1 MSTSRNRSNFSERLL
16 KQVYISKHV
25 STSRIDCLT
34 LLEYNYV
41 FFLSLIETNK
51 IVVSRSF
58 LRLALNVLTAY
69 LPTSDKHVNKQ
80 R

>member
-34 LLEYNYV
+34 LLEYNF
-41 FFLSLIETNK
+41 FFLSLIEKNK

>member
-1 MSTSRNRSNFSERLL
+1 MSTSRNSSNFSERLL

-41 FFLSLIETNK
+41 EFNRKE
-51 IVVSRSF
+51 
-58 LRLALNVLTAY
+58 
-69 LPTSDKHVNKQ
+69 
-80 R
+80 

>member
-1 MSTSRNRSNFSERLL
+1 MSTSRNRSNFIERLL

-25 STSRIDCLT
+25 STSSIDCLT

-41 FFLSLIETNK
+41 FFLSLIEKNK